1 MIASW
6 FLRSAIIFGII
17 GMIMGI
23 VMGISHDHTLSPV
36 HAHINLIG
44 WVGLF
49 LAGLFYGSHPAAAGK
64 LATAHFYVAV
74 IGLIIM
80 APGIGGSILGLP
92 WGAPLAGIGSII
104 TLIGFILFAIGV
116 FRHSGARITTA

>member
-6 FLRSAIIFGII
+6 FLRSAVIFGLI
-17 GMIMGI
+17 GMSMGI

-49 LAGLFYGSHPAAAGK
+49 LAGMFYKAYPAAVGK
-64 LATAHFYVAV
+64 LATVHFYVAV
-74 IGLIIM
+74 IGLIII
-80 APGIGGSILGLP
+80 APGIAGSILALP
-92 WGAPLAGIGSII
+92 WLAPLAAIGSII

-116 FRHSGARITTA
+116 FRHSAKPAVTA